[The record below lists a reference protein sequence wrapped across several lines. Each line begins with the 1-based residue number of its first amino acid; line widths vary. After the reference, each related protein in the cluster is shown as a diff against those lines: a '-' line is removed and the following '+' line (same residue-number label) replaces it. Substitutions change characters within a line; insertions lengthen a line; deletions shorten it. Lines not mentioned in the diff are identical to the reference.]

1 MSNDLSPANVRTNA
15 ASLSAARRLEAIGGV
30 VSSLDVAGIASRDEM
45 TRVLCI
51 LELANKCIR
60 IVLDEIRGTFGRD
73 QLIEQSERL
82 MQLIEVARNKV
93 ASLRLA

>member
-1 MSNDLSPANVRTNA
+1 MSDDLSPGAVRADA
-15 ASLSAARRLEAIGGV
+15 ASLSAAKRLEAIGGV
-30 VSSLDVAGIASRDEM
+30 VASLDVAGIASREDM
-45 TRVLCI
+45 TRALCI

-60 IVLDEIRGTFGRD
+60 IVLDEIRGTFARD

-82 MQLIEVARNKV
+82 MELIEVARSKV